1 MAACAGVTENGERA
15 LRRLDLEPSLESRV
29 TERTVIAGAGHA
41 AGQVVATLK
50 QQKYAGHIVLVGDE
64 NYLPYQRPPLSKKFL
79 AGALPAER
87 LHFKPASFYDDP
99 RIKVRLQT
107 TITSIDRDSKSVHT
121 EGGKRI
127 SYDKLVLALGSRAR
141 RLTVEGA
148 DLAGV
153 HYLRSIADVDGIRS
167 EFNHARRAVIIGAG
181 YIGLEVAAVMQ
192 QQGLD
197 VTVVEMA
204 DRVMSRVV
212 SPEISDFYQ
221 IEHANQGVKLRL
233 STGVSALRGDKRIVS
248 VETVDGEQIPADFVV
263 IGIGIVANTELAAS
277 AGLTVDNGIVVDDR
291 CQTSDPA
298 VYAVGDCTAHPNAI
312 YDRQIRLESVH
323 NALEQAKTAAANICG
338 KKTHYAQVPWFWSDQ
353 YDLKLQIAGLSEG
366 YDEIV
371 IRGNPADRSFACLY
385 LKNGQL
391 IATDAV
397 NSPREF
403 VQSKDL
409 IASHAKIDSARLA
422 NTKIPLRDAVV

>member
-1 MAACAGVTENGERA
+1 M
-15 LRRLDLEPSLESRV
+15 

-50 QQKYAGHIVLVGDE
+50 QLKYAGQIVLVGDE
-64 NYLPYQRPPLSKKFL
+64 DYLPYQRPPLSKKFL
-79 AGALPAER
+79 AGAMPAER
-87 LHFKPASFYDDP
+87 LHFKPASFYDEP
-99 RIKVRLQT
+99 NIEIRLRTRIT
-107 TITSIDRDSKSVHT
+107 TIDRDNKSVHT
-121 EGGKRI
+121 EGGERI

-141 RLTVEGA
+141 RLRIDGA

-153 HYLRSIADVDGIRS
+153 HYLRSIADVDDIRS
-167 EFNHARRAVIIGAG
+167 ELNHYRRTVIIGAG

-197 VTVVEMA
+197 VTVVELA

-221 IEHANQGVKLRL
+221 IEHTNKGVKLRL
-233 STGVSALRGDKRIVS
+233 STGVSAFRGDKRIAS
-248 VETVDGEQIPADFVV
+248 VETTDGEQIPADFVV
-263 IGIGIVANTELAAS
+263 VGIGIVANTELAAS
-277 AGLTVDNGIVVDDR
+277 AGLTVDNGIVVNDQ
-291 CQTSDPA
+291 CETGDPA

-312 YDRQIRLESVH
+312 YNRQLRLESVH

-338 KKTHYAQVPWFWSDQ
+338 KETHYSQVPWFWSDQ

-397 NSPREF
+397 NAPREF
-403 VQSKDL
+403 VQSKGL
-409 IASHAKIDSARLA
+409 IASHAKIDPARLA
-422 NTKIPLRDAVV
+422 DTDIPLQDAVIC

>member
-1 MAACAGVTENGERA
+1 M
-15 LRRLDLEPSLESRV
+15 

-50 QQKYAGHIVLVGDE
+50 QLKYAGQIVLVGDE
-64 NYLPYQRPPLSKKFL
+64 DYLPYQRPPLSKKFL
-79 AGALPAER
+79 AGAMPAER
-87 LHFKPASFYDDP
+87 LHFKPASFYDEP
-99 RIKVRLQT
+99 NIEIRLRTRIT
-107 TITSIDRDSKSVHT
+107 TIDRDNKSVHT
-121 EGGKRI
+121 EGGERI

-141 RLTVEGA
+141 RLRIDGA

-153 HYLRSIADVDGIRS
+153 HYLRSIADVDDIRS
-167 EFNHARRAVIIGAG
+167 ELNHYRRTVIIGAG

-197 VTVVEMA
+197 VTVVELA

-221 IEHANQGVKLRL
+221 IEHTNQGVKLRL
-233 STGVSALRGDKRIVS
+233 STGVSAFRGDKRIAS
-248 VETVDGEQIPADFVV
+248 VETTNGEQIPADFVV
-263 IGIGIVANTELAAS
+263 VGIGIVANTELAAS
-277 AGLTVDNGIVVDDR
+277 AGLTVDNGIVVNDQ
-291 CQTSDPA
+291 CETGDPA

-312 YDRQIRLESVH
+312 YNRQLRLESVH

-338 KKTHYAQVPWFWSDQ
+338 KETHYSQVPWFWSDQ

-397 NSPREF
+397 NAPREF
-403 VQSKDL
+403 VQSKGL
-409 IASHAKIDSARLA
+409 IASHAKIDPARLA
-422 NTKIPLRDAVV
+422 DADIPLQDAVVC